1 MQLGSGMTRT
11 TVHPVADS
19 PDPVA
24 ISWVAMLIP
33 FVIVATMVAIA
44 GQHSWAQI
52 AMTTPLLVVP
62 IAILAMRHRARRR
75 AAGS

>member
-1 MQLGSGMTRT
+1 MTRT
-11 TVHPVADS
+11 VHPATES
-19 PDPVA
+19 PNPVA

-52 AMTTPLLVVP
+52 AMTTPLLAFP
-62 IAILAMRHRARRR
+62 LAILAMRHRARRR
-75 AAGS
+75 AAGA